1 MRNLKVIKPG
11 SLAIANF
18 FRCYRVFW
26 NYAWTI
32 ADNVRFKELR
42 TIPDWEFAGWIT
54 FRRCRRSSGAI
65 LLTAH
70 MGSYDLG
77 AHLFSETS
85 TRRIVMVRAPEE
97 DPQTREFE
105 EHHGAEGLRIE
116 FNTRATELALDLLET
131 VREGAI
137 VAIQGD
143 RVTGSISTLPATFFG
158 KAGERSGRTV
168 CAGDGGARADLSRL
182 RRAHRTA
189 ALPAGD
195 LAADRDHAQPQPR
208 RRFRARRRAVDDGA
222 RERRSRLLVSVVH
235 VRAVLAGGRRRERRR
250 RPSGSALAA
259 VAASFRAGAADRVCE
274 AAAARSNVANNAEH
288 LILSIDRDQTAAEMY
303 GVAIWV
309 FVTTVCYFAAMLP
322 LIWPSAIVVAIPLAS
337 IVLHLPI
344 VVIGPIVRMHYRR

>member
-1 MRNLKVIKPG
+1 VTRSAWWRRFLVRGVVWRQLLRFAILNVPPWIEPIVMAFWSAFFLLWGPGRRGVMRNLKVIKPR
-11 SLAIANF
+11 SSAIANF

-42 TIPDWEFAGWIT
+42 TIPDWEFAGWNH
-54 FRRCRRSSGAI
+54 FQAMQASNGAI

-85 TRRIVMVRAPEE
+85 TRRIVVVRAPEE

-105 EHHGAEGLRIE
+105 ENHGAEGLRIE

-158 KAGERSGRTV
+158 KPASV
-168 CAGDGGARADLSRL
+168 
-182 RRAHRTA
+182 
-189 ALPAGD
+189 PAGPFA
-195 LAADRDHAQPQPR
+195 LAMA
-208 RRFRARRRAVDDGA
+208 ARVPIYP
-222 RERRSRLLVSVVH
+222 VFVV
-235 VRAVLAGGRRRERRR
+235 RIGRRRYRLVTSPPIEITRSPNRDDDFAR
-250 RPSGSALAA
+250 A
-259 VAASFRAGAADRVCE
+259 VAQWMTELEHVVRGCWYQWFTFEPYWPE
-274 AAAARSNVANNAEH
+274 AAA
-288 LILSIDRDQTAAEMY
+288 
-303 GVAIWV
+303 
-309 FVTTVCYFAAMLP
+309 
-322 LIWPSAIVVAIPLAS
+322 
-337 IVLHLPI
+337 
-344 VVIGPIVRMHYRR
+344 

>member
-1 MRNLKVIKPG
+1 VTQSAWWRRFSVRGVVWRQLLRFAILTVPPWIEPIVMAFWSAFFLLWGPGRRGVMRNLKVIKPG
-11 SLAIANF
+11 SSAIANF

-42 TIPDWEFAGWIT
+42 TIPDWEFIGWNH
-54 FRRCRRSSGAI
+54 FQAMQASNGAI

-131 VREGAI
+131 VRDGAI

-158 KAGERSGRTV
+158 KPV
-168 CAGDGGARADLSRL
+168 NV
-182 RRAHRTA
+182 
-189 ALPAGD
+189 PAGPFALA
-195 LAADRDHAQPQPR
+195 LAARVPIYPV
-208 RRFRARRRAVDDGA
+208 F
-222 RERRSRLLVSVVH
+222 VVR
-235 VRAVLAGGRRRERRR
+235 VGRRRYRLVTS
-250 RPSGSALAA
+250 RPIEITRSRNRDDDFARA
-259 VAASFRAGAADRVCE
+259 VAQWMTELEDVVRGYWYQWFTFEPYWPE
-274 AAAARSNVANNAEH
+274 AAA
-288 LILSIDRDQTAAEMY
+288 
-303 GVAIWV
+303 
-309 FVTTVCYFAAMLP
+309 
-322 LIWPSAIVVAIPLAS
+322 
-337 IVLHLPI
+337 
-344 VVIGPIVRMHYRR
+344 